1 MKSLKTKVIIPLLLL
16 ALISI
21 TSSYMGLECLKQ
33 LGAASNEI
41 AAKHVPVII
50 TLDAISANVEQMQ
63 QLLLTHSVMN
73 TKEDKQET
81 EQEISVS
88 VATLNVYLD
97 KYRELTQDEAAYQ
110 ELAAIYEEY
119 LQNYNDTLSLSA
131 TNNTREVAAKVNGVL
146 SGIFKKLN
154 DRVQTMI
161 REEQVNIGLAKG
173 KEENI
178 YYNAVII
185 LGGMLVI
192 MAIIFAASV
201 IIVIRAIILPT
212 VAYEK
217 KLREITNKI
226 NEKNGDLTQRIPVHT
241 ADEVGK
247 LVKGVNLFI
256 LTLQKIMSEIVSSSS
271 DLGSAFQKVNN
282 HITEANDNSSDISA
296 SMEEVAATMDSIS
309 VTINGINE
317 STVSVG
323 ENVNQVMEVTRGIH
337 EHTMEMK
344 QRAEVMENV
353 AVTRKNGTNQ
363 MMEEILSKL
372 NQAIENSRSVSRVN
386 ELTNEILSISGQ
398 TNLLAL
404 NASIEAARAGEVGK
418 GFAVVADEIRKLAD
432 SSRETA
438 NNIQN
443 INSIVVSAV
452 NDLSSNANEIME
464 YISSTVLPDYNEY
477 EESGR
482 QYRADAEE
490 VSQAMDNCL
499 TQMDV
504 LTKHIEVLV
513 GQMGEIARAAGEC
526 NQGISMSAESTTRL
540 VDEINQV
547 YEEVESS
554 VRIVNNLKQQSE
566 AFTSL

>member
-1 MKSLKTKVIIPLLLL
+1 
-16 ALISI
+16 
-21 TSSYMGLECLKQ
+21 
-33 LGAASNEI
+33 
-41 AAKHVPVII
+41 
-50 TLDAISANVEQMQ
+50 
-63 QLLLTHSVMN
+63 
-73 TKEDKQET
+73 
-81 EQEISVS
+81 
-88 VATLNVYLD
+88 
-97 KYRELTQDEAAYQ
+97 
-110 ELAAIYEEY
+110 
-119 LQNYNDTLSLSA
+119 
-131 TNNTREVAAKVNGVL
+131 
-146 SGIFKKLN
+146 
-154 DRVQTMI
+154 
-161 REEQVNIGLAKG
+161 
-173 KEENI
+173 
-178 YYNAVII
+178 
-185 LGGMLVI
+185 
-192 MAIIFAASV
+192 
-201 IIVIRAIILPT
+201 
-212 VAYEK
+212 
-217 KLREITNKI
+217 
-226 NEKNGDLTQRIPVHT
+226 
-241 ADEVGK
+241 
-247 LVKGVNLFI
+247 
-256 LTLQKIMSEIVSSSS
+256 
-271 DLGSAFQKVNN
+271 
-282 HITEANDNSSDISA
+282 
-296 SMEEVAATMDSIS
+296 
-309 VTINGINE
+309 
-317 STVSVG
+317 
-323 ENVNQVMEVTRGIH
+323 
-337 EHTMEMK
+337 
-344 QRAEVMENV
+344 MENV
-353 AVTRKNGTNQ
+353 AVTRTNGTNQ